1 MSDKKIKKPAS
12 SLVNMVL
19 ALVLVTVIS
28 AASIAGVHSL
38 TKERI
43 AKAKIVK
50 ENNKIRE
57 IVSDIDMNTVEAV
70 ILPTNGEESKEPLQ
84 CYPSYKDEVLQNVV
98 IKTYS
103 NNGYNGQIWLMAGFM
118 ADGTIVNVSVLEQRE
133 TPGLGT
139 KITEDKFLSQF
150 KGQNPET
157 FSLRVRQDGGDVDA
171 VTAATISS
179 RAFCDALER
188 AYVSFKAWDKE
199 QLQQEQEEG
208 K

>member
-1 MSDKKIKKPAS
+1 MSDKKVKKTAS
-12 SLVNMVL
+12 NLVNMVL

-28 AASIAGVHSL
+28 AASIAVVHSL

-43 AKAKIVK
+43 AESKTAKAHNKVK
-50 ENNKIRE
+50 E

-70 ILPTNGEESKEPLQ
+70 ILPTNGEDGGEPLQ
-84 CYPSYKDEVLQNVV
+84 CYPSYKNEELQNVV

-118 ADGTIVNVSVLEQRE
+118 ADGTIVNVSVLEQKE

-157 FSLRVRQDGGDVDA
+157 FSLRVKQDGGDVDA

-179 RAFCDALER
+179 RAFCNALER
-188 AYVSFKAWDKE
+188 AYVSFKAWDKK
-199 QLQQEQEEG
+199 QPQHEG